1 MPSAGGPAVIE
12 FAHPWCFLIAVVPFI
27 VRRIFPPY
35 KEQAA
40 SVQVPFFQSLVA
52 LTGSSPA
59 RGAVVHRKI
68 RLQKIALVISWAL
81 LVTAMAR
88 PQWVGEPLVRIKS
101 ARDIMVAADISGSMG
116 TMDFAAATGESI
128 SRLDGVKE
136 VLRDFIQQRRHDRM
150 GLIVFG
156 TSPYLQAPFTADHQT
171 WMALLDETQVGM
183 AGQKTNF
190 GDAIGLAIR
199 MFEQSETQNRV
210 LIVLT
215 DGKDTGSRVPPVEAA
230 KIALAKNVRIYAIAI
245 GDPDA
250 TGQEEID
257 IDTLKRIAS
266 ITRGRFFEAANRRDL
281 KTAHRDIMELEPEE
295 YESIVFSPRRS
306 LHHYCLGAIVV
317 LYTHFFAVLF
327 MGITLEKTRTTP
339 NGP

>member
-1 MPSAGGPAVIE
+1 MIE

-27 VRRIFPPY
+27 VRKVFPPY

-68 RLQKIALVISWAL
+68 RLQKIALLVSWGL

-88 PQWVGEPLVRIKS
+88 PEWVGEPIVRIKS

-116 TMDFAAATGESI
+116 TMDFATSRGEAI

-156 TSPYLQAPFTADHQT
+156 TSPYLQAPFTADHRT
-171 WMALLDETQVGM
+171 WRTLLDETRVGM
-183 AGQKTNF
+183 AGQKTHF

-199 MFEQSETQNRV
+199 MFEKSETLNRV
-210 LIVLT
+210 LVVLT
-215 DGKDTGSRVPPVEAA
+215 DGRDTGSRVPPVEAA
-230 KIALAKNVRIYAIAI
+230 KIALAKNVRIYTIAI

-250 TGQEEID
+250 TGQEAID
-257 IDTLKRIAS
+257 VDVLKRIAS
-266 ITRGRFFEAANRRDL
+266 ITQGRFFEATSRRDL
-281 KTAHRDIMELEPEE
+281 IAAHRDIMELEPEE
-295 YESIVFSPRRS
+295 YESILFSPSRS
-306 LHHYCLGAIVV
+306 LHHYCLGAIVL
-317 LYTHFFAVLF
+317 LYNLFFAVLF
-327 MGITLEKTRTTP
+327 VGITLRRARTTP